1 MTLTTDRA
9 DAIRPEVA
17 EAAEAVVV
25 IIAGVEAVV
34 QAAS

>member
-9 DAIRPEVA
+9 DAITPEV
-17 EAAEAVVV
+17 AEAVVV

-34 QAAS
+34 PAAS